1 MREALDPVSRPG
13 LPTFASIR
21 SLSAIALFTIRSI
34 VAFSDG
40 GSIRGL
46 QFTAIWVWAAVG

>member
-46 QFTAIWVWAAVG
+46 QFTVIWVCAAAG